1 MDVRRGADQIFHDL
15 DQDAGRVLLQA
26 GKGGVEDL
34 VMQTAQGL
42 QALLRAA
49 GLQALQQDDDGA
61 GDAHAGV
68 RGQLDDAA
76 RMQAFFRLGQAHGHV
91 AGGHETG

>member
-1 MDVRRGADQIFHDL
+1 MGQRQLDMDMRRGADQVFHDL

-26 GKGGVEDL
+26 GKGGIEDF

-49 GLQALQQDDDGA
+49 RLQALQ
-61 GDAHAGV
+61 
-68 RGQLDDAA
+68 
-76 RMQAFFRLGQAHGHV
+76 
-91 AGGHETG
+91 